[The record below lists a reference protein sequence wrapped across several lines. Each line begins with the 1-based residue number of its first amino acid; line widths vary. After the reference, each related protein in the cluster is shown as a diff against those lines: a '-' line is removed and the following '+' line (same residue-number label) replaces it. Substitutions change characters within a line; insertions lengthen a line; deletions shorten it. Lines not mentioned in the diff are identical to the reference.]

1 MEIGKYNTL
10 TVRKETPQG
19 LYLIDDEG
27 EEVLLP
33 TKYIPEGTKIDDKL
47 EVFLYFDNENRP
59 IATTL
64 VPNIVLDEIALLKV
78 KEVNEH
84 GAFMDWGIAKDL
96 FVPYA
101 EQKTI
106 MQKGRSYIV
115 IMYYDEK
122 SQRLAASS
130 KYNDFI
136 CDESPSF
143 KFGEEVNLIIGN
155 ETDLGYNVVINNEI
169 VGLVYHDDVFKKIR
183 YGDEIKGYIK
193 KIREDG
199 KIDVSLQKQ
208 GYANVKGNLKI
219 IVDELKNN
227 NGYLQFNDK
236 SDPEMIRQFFSM
248 SKKTFKKAI
257 GSLYKDRIIR
267 IEKDGIYLVE

>member
-10 TVRKETPQG
+10 IVRKETPQG

-33 TKYIPEGTKIDDKL
+33 TKYIPEGTKIDDEL

-59 IATTL
+59 ITTTL
-64 VPNIVLDEIALLKV
+64 IPNIVLDEIALLKV
-78 KEVNEH
+78 NEINEH

-122 SQRLAASS
+122 SKRLAASS

-136 CDESPSF
+136 CDDIPNF
-143 KFGEEVNLIIGN
+143 TIWEEVDLIIGN
-155 ETDLGYNVVINNEI
+155 DTDLGYNVVVNNEV
-169 VGLVYHDDVFKKIR
+169 VGLIYHDDVYKKIR
-183 YGDEIKGYIK
+183 YGDQLKGYVK

-199 KIDVSLQKQ
+199 KIDISLQKQ

-219 IVDELKNN
+219 IIDELNKNN
-227 NGYLQFNDK
+227 GHINFNDK
-236 SDPEMIRQFFSM
+236 SDPEIIRDFFHM

-257 GSLYKDRIIR
+257 GALYKERIIR
-267 IEKDGIYLVE
+267 IEKDGIYLN

>member
-1 MEIGKYNTL
+1 MELGKYNTL
-10 TVRKETPQG
+10 KVSKETPQG

-27 EEVLLP
+27 EEILLP
-33 TKYIPEGTKIDDKL
+33 TKYIPEGTSIDDEI

-64 VPNIVLDEIALLKV
+64 IPNIVLDEIAVLKV
-78 KEVNEH
+78 KEVNTH
-84 GAFMDWGIAKDL
+84 GAFLDWGIAKDL

-101 EQKTI
+101 EQKTE

-122 SQRLAASS
+122 SKRLAASS

-136 CDESPSF
+136 CDDIPFF
-143 KFGEEVNLIIGN
+143 KTWEEVDLIIAN
-155 ETDLGYNVVINNEI
+155 DTDLGYNVIINNEYL
-169 VGLVYHDDVFKKIR
+169 GLIYHDDVYTEIR
-183 YGDEIKGYIK
+183 YGLEMKGYIK
-193 KIREDG
+193 KVRPDG

-219 IVDELKNN
+219 IIDELEKNN
-227 NGYLQFNDK
+227 GFLQFNDK
-236 SDPEMIRQFFSM
+236 SDPEMIRQFFKM

-267 IEKDGIYLVE
+267 IEKDGIYLV